1 MAQDTVSVVVEA
13 DSRSVRSATGDLNKF
28 SASGTKSK
36 SAMRALLPALTA
48 VLSVRAFAGMAKDAS
63 DFGSALAEV
72 STLMG
77 DFSEMPR
84 IEQEA
89 KNLAAAFGG
98 TATIQAEAFY
108 SAISAGAATAEDAT
122 KLLTVANQLAIGG
135 ATDLQSAVTGLSGIM
150 NAFGVAA
157 ENAGDVSDALFVA
170 MKAGQ
175 TTVGELTNSVG
186 KVSAI
191 ASSAGVSFEEMLAAT
206 AALTTQGIATSEAVT
221 GLKAALT
228 NILKPSKDASELAE
242 ELGLQFNYAG
252 LESKGLTGFMA
263 DLIEKTGGSEEAVIK
278 LFGSVE
284 AMNAVFALTG
294 KGADKFNE
302 IIADMADKAG
312 QTETAFEKMAGTI
325 EQRMAVVKGSLSNTK
340 IEVGNLFIA
349 LSLPL
354 LDVLEDNIGAWNEA
368 IVDLTN
374 NIYNFVQT
382 EQFGMWVEGIT
393 VGIETLTVLLVTRF
407 VVVLGAS
414 FVTTIMA
421 ASGAMGMLGA
431 AVAFLGGPV
440 TLAIAAITGLSIA
453 VALLME
459 APIAGYLEELEAA
472 AEKGIGPLEDHIV
485 SLHEKIA
492 GLQLAMDLRDP
503 TQTFGLQ
510 GMVNELEGAK
520 SALDV
525 AQAKLDTMSAS
536 LENEVQPSIEET
548 AQEFNSLNEVTGL
561 SALALANLISAEEDT
576 AEETVA
582 LTGTIATL
590 NNTVGILKDQNVNPL
605 GLDLYSLATT
615 IKDDTAPAFRVV
627 TEEMEKT
634 SKELVVHAAAVENAK
649 VKQQIMNNMLE
660 NVQSSFGDLFFDLID
675 GKSSFKDFFNSVVDG
690 FKRMIAELA
699 AQSLMN
705 AIFGGGGLSG
715 FLGDLKAGMA
725 KVWATIS
732 GGSGSA
738 STSAVTSAASS
749 AGGSVAA
756 SSAAGGTAG
765 TAATGGGIGAAI
777 STGVT
782 AIGQFVG
789 GMTGTAVGTGAAIA
803 GPPTAAAA
811 AGAGLSGSIA
821 AGASNL
827 WAFMTNPITMAI
839 VAIALA
845 AKLLDPSGTMSHNA
859 GMLTGDFETDPS
871 RKFDIDP
878 FASGAQFYGM
888 NRRASVDQAQGV
900 VAGFRAIDAS
910 LTEGAR
916 SAGLTVNLSASDFIG
931 TDEKGKG
938 TGAFFGSAF
947 EEGGSKGKSL
957 EDQYTTFTKRWL
969 TLVAGDNG
977 TDPAVLNN
985 LLSLGSSQEILAAI
999 DGSHASGIDR
1009 VPYDNYIAQLH
1020 EGERVQSVQE
1030 AQRTDLM
1037 AAEMFNLRG
1046 NLNDLMLV
1054 VAKAVNKTARIE
1066 SRWDVNG
1073 LPPTRS

>member
-1 MAQDTVSVVVEA
+1 MAQDTVSVVVKA
-13 DSRSVRSATGDLNKF
+13 DSSSVRSATGDLNKF

-48 VLSVRAFAGMAKDAS
+48 VLSVRAFVGMAKDAS

-77 DFSEMPR
+77 NFSEMPR

-98 TATIQAEAFY
+98 TATDQAKAFY
-108 SAISAGAATAEDAT
+108 QAISAGAGSAEEATS
-122 KLLTVANQLAIGG
+122 LLTVANKLAVGG
-135 ATDLQSAVTGLSGIM
+135 VTDVTTAVDGLTSIM
-150 NAFGVAA
+150 NAFGIEADGVV
-157 ENAGDVSDALFVA
+157 GISDALFVA
-170 MKAGQ
+170 MKAGK
-175 TTVGELTNSVG
+175 TTVGELSASVG

-191 ASSAGVSFEEMLAAT
+191 ASEAGLSFEEMLAT
-206 AALTTQGIATSEAVT
+206 VSTLTTAGINTAEAVT

-228 NILKPSKDASELAE
+228 NILKPSKDASEVAA
-242 ELGLQFNYAG
+242 ELGIEFNLAG
-252 LESKGLTGFMA
+252 LESKGFQGFLA
-263 DLIEKTGGSEEAVIK
+263 ELIEKTDGSKEALIK
-278 LFGSVE
+278 LFGSTE
-284 AMNAVFALTG
+284 ALNTVFALTG
-294 KGADKFNE
+294 SGAETFAE
-302 IIADMADKAG
+302 IMEDMGNKAG
-312 QTETAFEKMAGTI
+312 ETETAFQKMAGTI
-325 EQRMAVVKGSLSNTK
+325 EQRMKVVRGSLSNTK
-340 IEVGNLFIA
+340 TEVGNLFIA

-382 EQFGMWVEGIT
+382 EQFGLWVEGIT
-393 VGIETLTVLLVTRF
+393 TGIETLTVLLVTRF

-414 FVTTIMA
+414 FITTIMA

-440 TLAIAAITGLSIA
+440 TLAIAAITGLSVAI
-453 VALLME
+453 ALLME

-548 AQEFNSLNEVTGL
+548 AQEFNSFNEVTGL
-561 SALALANLISAEEDT
+561 SALALANLVSAEED
-576 AEETVA
+576 AVEEAVA

-605 GLDLYSLATT
+605 GLDFLALATT
-615 IKDDTAPAFRVV
+615 VEDDTAPAFRVV

-660 NVQSSFGDLFFDLID
+660 NVQSSFGDLFFDLLD
-675 GKSSFKDFFNSVVDG
+675 GKSSFKDFFDSVVDG

-916 SAGLTVNLSASDFIG
+916 AAGLNVNLSASDFIG
-931 TDEKGKG
+931 TNEKGKG

-999 DGSHASGIDR
+999 DGSHASGIER
-1009 VPYDNYIAQLH
+1009 VPYDGYIAQLH
-1020 EGERVQSVQE
+1020 EGERVQ
-1030 AQRTDLM
+1030 T
-1037 AAEMFNLRG
+1037 AAAVESSNFLAGQMMGLRS
-1046 NLNDLMLV
+1046 NISDMLLV
-1054 VAKAVNKTARIE
+1054 IAKTNAKIARIE
-1066 SRWDVNG
+1066 DRWDKNG
-1073 LPPTRS
+1073 LPPTRA